1 MKTYESLKQAVWDIE
16 RLMASKGEQVKPKFW
31 QATDVSAK
39 PEAEMRELLYINFSA
54 PIPSDLWKLEAEVN
68 PNMPWAEDH
77 FQERVGGRPVNPGT
91 TWVDWPWSNSA
102 DKHRISQGNNGK
114 FNHNYM
120 ERYWPKLAG
129 YPVIEVNAGLHPVH
143 TGIRYE
149 YGDLLDV
156 VSLMSRDILTRQAY
170 MPVFF
175 PEDTGAIHGGRV
187 PCSIGYHFM
196 VRDNKLNVV
205 YQLRSCD
212 LFRHFRDDLY
222 LTARLTQW
230 VQEELKLSYK
240 IGVDLGNIYVMI
252 SSLHLFINDYNAL
265 TTRLSKEGD

>member
-1 MKTYESLKQAVWDIE
+1 MKTYDSLSQVVRAVE
-16 RLMASKGEQVKPKFW
+16 RKMIFEGQQVKPKFW

-39 PEAEMRELLYINFSA
+39 PEAEMRELLYVNFSA
-54 PIPSDLWKLEAEVN
+54 PMPLDLWKLETEVK

-77 FQERVGGRPVNPGT
+77 FQERVGGKPVNPGT
-91 TWVDWPWSNSA
+91 TWVDWPWSHSA
-102 DKHRISQGNNGK
+102 DKHRISQGNSGK

-120 ERYWPKLAG
+120 ERYWPKFAG
-129 YPVIEVNAGLHPVH
+129 YPIVEADAGLHSPH
-143 TGIRYE
+143 MGIRYE

-156 VSLMSRDILTRQAY
+156 VGLMSKDLLTRQAY

-175 PEDTGAIHGGRV
+175 PEDTGAIHGGRI

-222 LTARLTQW
+222 LTVRLTQW
-230 VQEELKLSYK
+230 LREELKLTHG
-240 IGVDLGNIYVMI
+240 IGVELGNLHVMI

-265 TTRLSKEGD
+265 ATRLSKEGN